1 MKKLLVIR
9 FAVLV
14 ALATGLAFAGD
25 VTGNWTGEFAGPDG
39 GNVSLTFHFKQ
50 DGTRLTGNV
59 DGPGGQALEL
69 KEGKVEGDKISFAIS
84 FDSGGNAM
92 KIIHAGTVKND
103 EIDLTV
109 TMDGADGGEGGPMK
123 LKRNK

>member
-1 MKKLLVIR
+1 MNRSLVIR

-39 GNVSLTFHFKQ
+39 GAMAITFHFKQ
-50 DGTRLTGNV
+50 EGAKLTGNV
-59 DGPGGQALEL
+59 EGPGGKPLEL

-84 FDSGGNAM
+84 VEDGGNAM
-92 KIIHAGTVKND
+92 KILHAGTVKDD

-109 TMDGADGGEGGPMK
+109 TMAGADGGPGGPMK
-123 LKRNK
+123 LKRSK